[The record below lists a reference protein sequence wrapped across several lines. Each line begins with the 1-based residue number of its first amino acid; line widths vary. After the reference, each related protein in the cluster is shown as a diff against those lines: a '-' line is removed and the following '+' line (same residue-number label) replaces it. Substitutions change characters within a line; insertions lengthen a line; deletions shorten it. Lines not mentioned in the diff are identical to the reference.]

1 MHLTMKSLVVIILVA
16 LLVLAVTLT
25 VLVISLVRAR
35 PLTVHILT
43 FVGARRTSSVPL
55 RQQATFAIHPS
66 V

>member
-25 VLVISLVRAR
+25 VFVISLVRA
-35 PLTVHILT
+35 PPHGAHID
-43 FVGARRTSSVPL
+43 FVGAQRTSSVPL